1 MIIAMLKSWGI
12 LVKTFSIDSVFLGV
26 SNYLS
31 LTLYEVSHSPIL
43 SLSLSLDLLAKQFL
57 SLVKLL
63 TKLRLCGPL
72 TSKCVC
78 VRVLRRA
85 LILLFSKLLLSSRSA

>member
-1 MIIAMLKSWGI
+1 MIIAMLKAWGI
-12 LVKTFSIDSVFLGV
+12 SVKIFSIDSVFLGV
-26 SNYLS
+26 SIYLS
-31 LTLYEVSHSPIL
+31 LYEVSHSPIL

-85 LILLFSKLLLSSRSA
+85 FILLFSKLLLSSRSV

>member
-12 LVKTFSIDSVFLGV
+12 SVTIFYRLSFFGCI
-26 SNYLS
+26 NLS
-31 LTLYEVSHSPIL
+31 LSLRKYLTLSFCLP
-43 SLSLSLDLLAKQFL
+43 LSLSLDLLAKQFL

-72 TSKCVC
+72 TSKCVF

-85 LILLFSKLLLSSRSA
+85 FILLFRKLLLSSRSA